1 MDAPVRTHGVEQTQG
16 EEHMKKKND
25 GYEYKTYDMAR
36 FHIPEGLYSIEDVE
50 KMLIHMKKT
59 KQKTEAYL
67 AKTLEPIKEKN
78 T

>member
-1 MDAPVRTHGVEQTQG
+1 
-16 EEHMKKKND
+16 MKKPEDD
-25 GYEYKTYDMAR
+25 GYEYKIYDMAR
-36 FHIPEGLYSIEDVE
+36 FYVPEGLYSIEDIE
-50 KMLIHMKKT
+50 KMLVHMRKT

>member
-1 MDAPVRTHGVEQTQG
+1 MS
-16 EEHMKKKND
+16 KKDN

-67 AKTLEPIKEKN
+67 AKTLEPTKEKN

>member
-1 MDAPVRTHGVEQTQG
+1 MIT
-16 EEHMKKKND
+16 KKDD
-25 GYEYKTYDMAR
+25 GYEYKIYDMAR

-50 KMLIHMKKT
+50 KMLIHMRKT

>member
-1 MDAPVRTHGVEQTQG
+1 
-16 EEHMKKKND
+16 MKKKND

-67 AKTLEPIKEKN
+67 AKTLSQLRRRTHEYRRRR
-78 T
+78 

>member
-1 MDAPVRTHGVEQTQG
+1 MSKEDA
-16 EEHMKKKND
+16 D
-25 GYEYKTYDMAR
+25 YEYKIYDIAR
-36 FHIPEGLYSIEDVE
+36 FHIPEGSYSIEEVE

-78 T
+78 I